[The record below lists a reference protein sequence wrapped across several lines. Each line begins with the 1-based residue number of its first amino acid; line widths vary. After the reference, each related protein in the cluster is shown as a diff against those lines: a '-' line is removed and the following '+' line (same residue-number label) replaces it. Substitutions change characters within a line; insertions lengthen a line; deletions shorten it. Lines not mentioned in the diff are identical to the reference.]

1 MATGDSSHISP
12 ADLPIMAGDSSR
24 HSAPA
29 SRGNH
34 MVLTWAAREPLR
46 LSLWAAVSHSS
57 SFCPETSIRHR
68 AVTAAE
74 RQTQASK
81 GSSQSRIKV

>member
-1 MATGDSSHISP
+1 
-12 ADLPIMAGDSSR
+12 
-24 HSAPA
+24 
-29 SRGNH
+29 